1 MNDYKKIHISIGSNI
16 GDKLKNLEKAIELI
30 HLKIAVIES
39 ISSIY
44 KTEAIGFKGEGFL
57 NICISIFSNEIPSYI
72 MQNLLDIEKILGRV
86 RNKTNKP
93 ESRIIDIDIIFI
105 EEIVINSSLLQV
117 PHPKMQNRKF
127 VLKPLLEIDPKI
139 NHPITKESIPEML
152 RNCKDTSQ
160 VEKTNLKVFN
170 PKNNLKISKYKYI
183 AIEGNIGAGK
193 TSLAKKIAIDFNSK
207 LIIERF
213 ADNPFLPK
221 FYKDPE
227 RYAFT
232 LEMSFLSERYQQI
245 SEDLSQLNIFN
256 ELIISDYDI
265 HKSLIFSKVN
275 LSVDEFSLYRKL
287 FYDMYKKILKPDL
300 FVFLNQDI
308 PRLQKNISRRGRDYE
323 NRISNEYL
331 SKINSGYFEFF
342 RSRPDLNIKIIDIT
356 NLNFVEN
363 RLDYLSILDEI
374 TS

>member
-1 MNDYKKIHISIGSNI
+1 MDDYKKIHISIGSNI

-30 HLKIAVIES
+30 HLKIAVVES

-44 KTEAIGFKGEGFL
+44 KTEAIGFKGEDFL

-72 MQNLLDIEKILGRV
+72 MQNLLDLEKILGRV
-86 RNKTNKP
+86 RNKKNKP

-105 EEIVINSSLLQV
+105 EDIVINTSLLQV

-160 VEKTNLKVFN
+160 VEKTNLKVSN

-193 TSLAKKIAIDFNSK
+193 TSLAKKIAVDFNSK

>member
-1 MNDYKKIHISIGSNI
+1 MDDYKKIHISIGSNI

-30 HLKIAVIES
+30 HLKIAVVKS

-44 KTEAIGFKGEGFL
+44 KTEAIGFKGEDFL

-86 RNKTNKP
+86 RNKKNKP

-105 EEIVINSSLLQV
+105 EDIVINTSLLQV

-127 VLKPLLEIDPKI
+127 VLKPLLEIDSKI

-160 VEKTNLKVFN
+160 VEKTNLKVSN

-193 TSLAKKIAIDFNSK
+193 TSLAKKIAVDFNSK

-275 LSVDEFSLYRKL
+275 LSVEEFSLYRKL

>member
-1 MNDYKKIHISIGSNI
+1 MDDYKKIHISIGSNI
-16 GDKLKNLEKAIELI
+16 GDKLKNLEKVIELI
-30 HLKIAVIES
+30 HLKIAVVES

-44 KTEAIGFKGEGFL
+44 KTEAIGFKGEDFL

-86 RNKTNKP
+86 RNKKNKP

-105 EEIVINSSLLQV
+105 EDIVINTSLLQV

-127 VLKPLLEIDPKI
+127 VLKPLLEIDSKI

-160 VEKTNLKVFN
+160 VEKTNLKVSN

>member
-1 MNDYKKIHISIGSNI
+1 MNDYKKTHISIGSNI

-44 KTEAIGFKGEGFL
+44 KTEAIGFKGEDFL

-160 VEKTNLKVFN
+160 VKKTNLKVFN

-193 TSLAKKIAIDFNSK
+193 TSLAKKIAVDFNSK

-275 LSVDEFSLYRKL
+275 LSVEEFSLYRKL

>member
-1 MNDYKKIHISIGSNI
+1 MDDYKKIHISIGSNI

-30 HLKIAVIES
+30 HLKIAVVES

-44 KTEAIGFKGEGFL
+44 KTEAIGFKGEDFL
-57 NICISIFSNEIPSYI
+57 NICISIFSNEIPSHI
-72 MQNLLDIEKILGRV
+72 IQNLLDIEKILGRV
-86 RNKTNKP
+86 RNKKNKP
-93 ESRIIDIDIIFI
+93 ESRIIDIDIVFI
-105 EEIVINSSLLQV
+105 EDIVINSSLLQV

-139 NHPITKESIPEML
+139 NHPITKESISGML

-193 TSLAKKIAIDFNSK
+193 TSLAKKIAVDFNSK

-275 LSVDEFSLYRKL
+275 LNVDEFSLYRKL

-300 FVFLNQDI
+300 FVFLNQNI

-323 NRISNEYL
+323 DRISNEYL

-356 NLNFVEN
+356 NLNFLEN

>member
-16 GDKLKNLEKAIELI
+16 GDKLKNLEKVIELI

-44 KTEAIGFKGEGFL
+44 KTEAIGFKGEDFL

-193 TSLAKKIAIDFNSK
+193 TSLAKKIAVDFNSK

>member
-1 MNDYKKIHISIGSNI
+1 MDDYKKIHISIGSNI
-16 GDKLKNLEKAIELI
+16 GDKLKNLEKVIELI
-30 HLKIAVIES
+30 HLKIAVVES

-44 KTEAIGFKGEGFL
+44 KTEAIGFKGEDFL

-86 RNKTNKP
+86 RNKKNKP

-105 EEIVINSSLLQV
+105 EDIVINTSLLQV

-127 VLKPLLEIDPKI
+127 VLKPLLEIDSKI

-160 VEKTNLKVFN
+160 VEKTNLKVSN

-193 TSLAKKIAIDFNSK
+193 TSLAKKIAVDFNSK

-245 SEDLSQLNIFN
+245 SKDLSQLNIFN

>member
-1 MNDYKKIHISIGSNI
+1 MDDYKKIHISIGSNI

-30 HLKIAVIES
+30 HLKIAVVES

-44 KTEAIGFKGEGFL
+44 KTEAIGFKGEDFL
-57 NICISIFSNEIPSYI
+57 NICISIFSNEIPNYI
-72 MQNLLDIEKILGRV
+72 IQNLLDIEKILGRV
-86 RNKTNKP
+86 RNKKNKP

-105 EEIVINSSLLQV
+105 EDIVINSSLLQV

-139 NHPITKESIPEML
+139 NHPITKESISGML

-193 TSLAKKIAIDFNSK
+193 TSLAKKIAVDFNSK

-300 FVFLNQDI
+300 FVFLNQNI

-323 NRISNEYL
+323 DRISNEYL

-356 NLNFVEN
+356 NLNFLEN

>member
-16 GDKLKNLEKAIELI
+16 GDKLKNLEKVIELI

-44 KTEAIGFKGEGFL
+44 KTEAIGFKGEDFL

-170 PKNNLKISKYKYI
+170 PKNNIKISKYKYI

-193 TSLAKKIAIDFNSK
+193 TSLAKKIAVDFNSK

-275 LSVDEFSLYRKL
+275 LSVEEFSLYRKL